1 MLPALADIPDTDRED
16 PLGARGIDS
25 DATDS
30 AAPETG
36 GSRSIGAII
45 RSAEIDTR
53 LLGMIGALLVLW
65 IGFNIM
71 SGGTFLTARNLWN
84 LTVQTS
90 VVAIMATGM
99 VLVIVTRNID
109 LSVGSMLAAVGMAMA
124 LLQTEIL
131 PDVFGIGHPAIWIIA
146 LAAGVAL
153 GAAMGALQGAV
164 VAYVGVPSF
173 IVTLGGLL
181 VWRGLAWWMASGRTI
196 APMDKTFQI
205 FGGGA
210 RGTIGGTRT
219 WIIGIAAC
227 IGIVALLVV
236 RRRQKIKFGF
246 EPRPMWAEIGIAVVA
261 CAVVMGATAVINSYP
276 MPERLAMQYAEENG
290 IAWPPGGLTIP
301 LGLATPVL
309 ITIVVALVMQFTA
322 TRTRYGRYVYA
333 IGGNPEAAELA
344 GVKTRWTIVKTFM
357 LMGVLVAVAASVQ
370 IARLNAATS
379 GMGQLTELYVIAAA
393 VIGGTSLSGGVGT
406 IPGAV
411 LGALVMQSLISGMV
425 LMGVDAPLQ
434 DIVVGIVLIAAVALD
449 SVYRRKAT

>member
-1 MLPALADIPDTDRED
+1 METDV
-16 PLGARGIDS
+16 
-25 DATDS
+25 TDS
-30 AAPETG
+30 AASATG
-36 GSRSIGAII
+36 GSRSIGTII

-53 LLGMIGALLVLW
+53 LLGMIGALIVLW

-99 VLVIVTRNID
+99 VLIIVTRNID
-109 LSVGSMLAAVGMAMA
+109 LSVGSMLAAIGMAMA

-131 PDVFGIGHPAIWIIA
+131 PDIFGIGHPAIWIIA
-146 LAAGVAL
+146 LAAGIAL
-153 GAAMGALQGAV
+153 GAAIGGLQGAV

-196 APMDKTFQI
+196 APMDRTFQL

-210 RGTIGGTRT
+210 RGTIGGTWT
-219 WIIGIAAC
+219 WIIGIAGC
-227 IGIVALLVV
+227 VGIVALLVV

-261 CAVVMGATAVINSYP
+261 CSVVLGATAVINSYP

-290 IAWPPGGLTIP
+290 ISWPPGGLTIP

-309 ITIVVALVMQFTA
+309 ITIVAALVMQFVA

-357 LMGVLVAVAASVQ
+357 LMGVLVAVAASIQ

-379 GMGQLTELYVIAAA
+379 GMGQLSELYVIAAA
-393 VIGGTSLSGGVGT
+393 VIGGTSLTGGVGT
-406 IPGAV
+406 VPGAI

-434 DIVVGIVLIAAVALD
+434 DIVVGIVLVAAVALD
-449 SVYRRKAT
+449 AFYRRKAT